1 MLFYT
6 STDRSGD
13 SMSAS
18 HWLVT
23 DCLLHYSRSGMPPAR
38 SGAAMSDS
46 HRQLAIKPRSDA
58 PPDRS
63 NEPADSQ
70 DFDSSSFCSWALL
83 VSCLGLVLSI
93 YVFCESFR
101 SSFEMLQSQSFSP
114 IHFISCE
121 L

>member
-1 MLFYT
+1 
-6 STDRSGD
+6 
-13 SMSAS
+13 
-18 HWLVT
+18 
-23 DCLLHYSRSGMPPAR
+23 MPPAR